1 MWQQSNVDLLQ
12 HLRVQS
18 ECGQESSEAVRV
30 VQCLPQLGPDA
41 KATPLPPSSDIRE
54 LGHLQSQN
62 PKEITIG
69 MSNQLEYPARRDLIA
84 MVSHARPD
92 ATEILLDQ
100 MKIMA

>member
-12 HLRVQS
+12 HPRVQS
-18 ECGQESSEAVRV
+18 ECGQESSEAVQV
-30 VQCLPQLGPDA
+30 VQCLPQLGPDT
-41 KATPLPPSSDIRE
+41 KATPLLSSDIRE

-62 PKEITIG
+62 SKEITIG
-69 MSNQLEYPARRDLIA
+69 ICNQLECPARRDLIA

-100 MKIMA
+100 MKIIA